1 MNAIQG
7 QSSPHSELFR
17 TPPLST
23 PHIPRPETALY
34 IQKPSNYLLQ
44 SPPSSDLAGV
54 GPRRP
59 SISIPHTN
67 TSFPPHVQLT
77 SSYPSNLTQNNSFLP
92 TAVGGNSLTQRIP
105 SDQNNSP
112 GIAATTRDIYEQP
125 NPTLELSS
133 LNIPETSAQ
142 SPSIPSDE
150 FPQYDLLYK
159 LADLFFKHINTW
171 CPILHRHS
179 TLSRLFQS
187 NLEQEDKILL
197 HAIVATTLRYAN
209 DSRLTPE
216 FREWQHKISMDKV
229 ILYGMKHGSVKS
241 LQALVILSLDL
252 IGDSNGPPGWNML
265 AVMTRSVVQLG
276 LAVESTSL
284 SVAPIV
290 PSIYTLRAMILPE
303 PADFIEDE
311 SRRRLFW
318 VIYMLDRH
326 ATTATA
332 FDYALDDKDIDR
344 KLPCRDDLFNKNE
357 PVETRWFRTSDR
369 NDYMGAIHRP
379 ENLGSFSYY
388 IEILGILSK
397 IHKFL
402 KKPVDISALSDVEN
416 WQREYRELDRELQ
429 SWKYHLPN
437 EYGNM
442 SRVFD
447 QSSKNKVVN
456 CGWVMIHAAYQT

>member
-1 MNAIQG
+1 MNA
-7 QSSPHSELFR
+7 SVVEFLRLLLTSFTNSHLHLLF
-17 TPPLST
+17 S
-23 PHIPRPETALY
+23 Y
-34 IQKPSNYLLQ
+34 IQKPSSFSLQ
-44 SPPSSDLAGV
+44 PPLPSELGGL
-54 GPRRP
+54 GPPRTTN
-59 SISIPHTN
+59 ISTPHSAT
-67 TSFPPHVQLT
+67 FPPNIHQAN
-77 SSYPSNLTQNNSFLP
+77 PFPGNLPPFPGRGSVT
-92 TAVGGNSLTQRIP
+92 P
-105 SDQNNSP
+105 SDGLQDSTS
-112 GIAATTRDIYEQP
+112 GIPTTARDIYEQP
-125 NPTLELSS
+125 NPTLESSS
-133 LNIPETSAQ
+133 LNIPETRPQ
-142 SPSIPSDE
+142 SQSVSMGSDE

-179 TLSRLFQS
+179 TLNRLFQS

-209 DSRLTPE
+209 DDRLTHE
-216 FREWQHKISMDKV
+216 FRERQHKISEDKV
-229 ILYGMKHGSVKS
+229 ILYGMKHSSVKS

-265 AVMTRSVVQLG
+265 AVLTRSVVQLG

-284 SVAPIV
+284 SVSPIF

-303 PADFIEDE
+303 PTDFIEDE

-318 VIYMLDRH
+318 VIYMLDRY

-344 KLPCRDDLFNKNE
+344 KLPCRDDLYNKNE
-357 PVETRWFRTSDR
+357 LVETRWFRAVDR
-369 NDYMGAIHRP
+369 DDYVGILDKP

-388 IEILGILSK
+388 IEIIGILSK

-402 KKPVDISALSDVEN
+402 KKPVDIGALSDVEN

-429 SWKYHLPN
+429 SWKYNLPN

-447 QSSKNKVVN
+447 PTSKNKVVN
-456 CGWVMIHAAYQT
+456 CGWVMLHATFQT

>member
-1 MNAIQG
+1 
-7 QSSPHSELFR
+7 
-17 TPPLST
+17 
-23 PHIPRPETALY
+23 
-34 IQKPSNYLLQ
+34 
-44 SPPSSDLAGV
+44 
-54 GPRRP
+54 
-59 SISIPHTN
+59 
-67 TSFPPHVQLT
+67 
-77 SSYPSNLTQNNSFLP
+77 
-92 TAVGGNSLTQRIP
+92 
-105 SDQNNSP
+105 
-112 GIAATTRDIYEQP
+112 
-125 NPTLELSS
+125 
-133 LNIPETSAQ
+133 
-142 SPSIPSDE
+142 
-150 FPQYDLLYK
+150 
-159 LADLFFKHINTW
+159 
-171 CPILHRHS
+171 
-179 TLSRLFQS
+179 LFQS

-216 FREWQHKISMDKV
+216 FREWQHKISTDKV
-229 ILYGMKHGSVKS
+229 ILYGMKHSSVKS
-241 LQALVILSLDL
+241 LQAMVILSLDL

-265 AVMTRSVVQLG
+265 AVVTRSVVQLG

-318 VIYMLDRH
+318 VIYMLDRY

-357 PVETRWFRTSDR
+357 AVETSWFRISDWS
-369 NDYMGAIHRP
+369 DYMGTMERA
-379 ENLGSFSYY
+379 ESLGSFSYF

-402 KKPVDISALSDVEN
+402 KKPVNIGELSDVEN

-429 SWKYHLPN
+429 TLKYNLPN

-442 SRVFD
+442 SRVYD
-447 QSSKNKVVN
+447 RPSKNKLVN
-456 CGWVMIHAAYQT
+456 CGWVMLHAAYQT

>member
-1 MNAIQG
+1 M
-7 QSSPHSELFR
+7 
-17 TPPLST
+17 
-23 PHIPRPETALY
+23 
-34 IQKPSNYLLQ
+34 
-44 SPPSSDLAGV
+44 
-54 GPRRP
+54 
-59 SISIPHTN
+59 
-67 TSFPPHVQLT
+67 
-77 SSYPSNLTQNNSFLP
+77 
-92 TAVGGNSLTQRIP
+92 
-105 SDQNNSP
+105 
-112 GIAATTRDIYEQP
+112 
-125 NPTLELSS
+125 
-133 LNIPETSAQ
+133 NIPEARPQ
-142 SPSIPSDE
+142 SQSVSMGSDE

-159 LADLFFKHINTW
+159 LADLFFKHINPW

-179 TLSRLFQS
+179 TLNRLFQS

-209 DSRLTPE
+209 DDRLTHE
-216 FREWQHKISMDKV
+216 FRERQHKISEDKV
-229 ILYGMKHGSVKS
+229 ILYGMKHSSVKS

-265 AVMTRSVVQLG
+265 AVLTRSVVQLG

-284 SVAPIV
+284 SVSPIF

-303 PADFIEDE
+303 PTDFIEDE

-318 VIYMLDRH
+318 VIYMLDRY

-344 KLPCRDDLFNKNE
+344 KLPCRDDLYNKNE
-357 PVETRWFRTSDR
+357 LVETRWFRTADR
-369 NDYMGAIHRP
+369 DDYVGILDKP

-388 IEILGILSK
+388 IEIIGILSK

-402 KKPVDISALSDVEN
+402 KKPVDIGALSDVEN

-429 SWKYHLPN
+429 SWKYNLPN

-447 QSSKNKVVN
+447 PTSKNKVVN
-456 CGWVMIHAAYQT
+456 CGWVMLHATFQT

>member
-1 MNAIQG
+1 LHQDK
-7 QSSPHSELFR
+7 
-17 TPPLST
+17 PP
-23 PHIPRPETALY
+23 R
-34 IQKPSNYLLQ
+34 
-44 SPPSSDLAGV
+44 
-54 GPRRP
+54 
-59 SISIPHTN
+59 IS
-67 TSFPPHVQLT
+67 
-77 SSYPSNLTQNNSFLP
+77 
-92 TAVGGNSLTQRIP
+92 
-105 SDQNNSP
+105 
-112 GIAATTRDIYEQP
+112 ATIRDIYEQP
-125 NPTLELSS
+125 NPTLESSS
-133 LNIPETSAQ
+133 LNILETRAQ
-142 SPSIPSDE
+142 SSSIPQDE

-159 LADLFFKHINTW
+159 LTDLFFKHINTW

-179 TLSRLFQS
+179 TLNRLFQP

-229 ILYGMKHGSVKS
+229 ILYGMKHSSVKS

-252 IGDSNGPPGWNML
+252 IGNSNGPPGWNML
-265 AVMTRSVVQLG
+265 AVLTRSIVQLG

-284 SVAPIV
+284 SIAPIV

-303 PADFIEDE
+303 PTDFIEDE

-326 ATTATA
+326 TTTATA
-332 FDYALDDKDIDR
+332 FDYALNDKDIDR

-357 PVETRWFRTSDR
+357 PVETRWFRISDW
-369 NDYMGAIHRP
+369 NDYMSVMQRH

-402 KKPVDISALSDVEN
+402 QKPVDIGAISDVEN
-416 WQREYRELDRELQ
+416 WQREYRELDRDLQ
-429 SWKYHLPN
+429 SWKYNLPN
-437 EYGNM
+437 DYGNM

-456 CGWVMIHAAYQT
+456 CGWVMLHVAYQT

>member
-1 MNAIQG
+1 M
-7 QSSPHSELFR
+7 S
-17 TPPLST
+17 
-23 PHIPRPETALY
+23 
-34 IQKPSNYLLQ
+34 
-44 SPPSSDLAGV
+44 
-54 GPRRP
+54 
-59 SISIPHTN
+59 
-67 TSFPPHVQLT
+67 
-77 SSYPSNLTQNNSFLP
+77 
-92 TAVGGNSLTQRIP
+92 
-105 SDQNNSP
+105 
-112 GIAATTRDIYEQP
+112 ATTRDIYEQP
-125 NPTLELSS
+125 NPTLESSS
-133 LNIPETSAQ
+133 LNIPETRPQSA
-142 SPSIPSDE
+142 SAHSDE

-179 TLSRLFQS
+179 TLNRLFQS

-209 DSRLTPE
+209 DERLTRE
-216 FREWQHKISMDKV
+216 FRDRQHKISEDKV
-229 ILYGMKHGSVKS
+229 ILYGMKHSSVKS

-252 IGDSNGPPGWNML
+252 IGDSNGPPGWNVL
-265 AVMTRSVVQLG
+265 AVITRSVVQLG

-284 SVAPIV
+284 SVSPIF

-303 PADFIEDE
+303 PQDFIEEE

-318 VIYMLDRH
+318 VIYMLDRY

-332 FDYALDDKDIDR
+332 FDYALEEKDIDR

-357 PVETRWFRTSDR
+357 PVETRWFRTTDR
-369 NDYMGAIHRP
+369 GDYVGAMDKP

-402 KKPVDISALSDVEN
+402 KKPVDIGALSDVEN

-429 SWKYHLPN
+429 SWKYNLPN

-447 QSSKNKVVN
+447 PTSKNKVVN
-456 CGWVMIHAAYQT
+456 CGWVMLHAAFQT

>member
-1 MNAIQG
+1 
-7 QSSPHSELFR
+7 
-17 TPPLST
+17 
-23 PHIPRPETALY
+23 
-34 IQKPSNYLLQ
+34 
-44 SPPSSDLAGV
+44 
-54 GPRRP
+54 
-59 SISIPHTN
+59 
-67 TSFPPHVQLT
+67 
-77 SSYPSNLTQNNSFLP
+77 
-92 TAVGGNSLTQRIP
+92 
-105 SDQNNSP
+105 
-112 GIAATTRDIYEQP
+112 
-125 NPTLELSS
+125 
-133 LNIPETSAQ
+133 LN
-142 SPSIPSDE
+142 
-150 FPQYDLLYK
+150 
-159 LADLFFKHINTW
+159 
-171 CPILHRHS
+171 
-179 TLSRLFQS
+179 RLFQS

-209 DSRLTPE
+209 DSRLTSE

-229 ILYGMKHGSVKS
+229 ILYGMKHSSVKS
-241 LQALVILSLDL
+241 LQAMVILSLDL

-318 VIYMLDRH
+318 VIYMLDRYV
-326 ATTATA
+326 ATATA

-357 PVETRWFRTSDR
+357 SVKTRWFRISDW
-369 NDYMGAIHRP
+369 NDYMGTMERHG
-379 ENLGSFSYY
+379 NLGSFSYY

-402 KKPVDISALSDVEN
+402 KKPVDIGALSDVEN

-429 SWKYHLPN
+429 FWKYNLPN
-437 EYGNM
+437 EYSNM
-442 SRVFD
+442 SRAFD

-456 CGWVMIHAAYQT
+456 CGWVMLHAAYQT